1 MSVSS
6 SYEASGEFSRW
17 GIYDFN
23 SLPIKNDKTHNY
35 FTDSI
40 ITFNGSIEYAV
51 PMAEGFL
58 KLNGF
63 FHVFKK
69 NPDNSLEIGLEFA
82 MPFTTSSTYGYSESR
97 AQTYNGY
104 WINTENNDYR
114 SLAYATG
121 KVYQY
126 YIGVSIGINLIRY
139 KPQ

>member
-6 SYEASGEFSRW
+6 SYEARGEFSRW
-17 GIYDFN
+17 GFYDFSN
-23 SLPIKNDKTHNY
+23 LPITDDKILNY

-40 ITFNGSIEYAV
+40 ITFNGSIEYAT

-82 MPFTTSSTYGYSESR
+82 MPFTTSSTYGYSESK
-97 AQTYNGY
+97 AQTYDGY
-104 WINTENNDYR
+104 WINTENNEYR
-114 SLAYATG
+114 SLAYATEHI
-121 KVYQY
+121 YQY
-126 YIGVSIGINLIRY
+126 YFGISIGINLIKYR
-139 KPQ
+139 PR

>member
-6 SYEASGEFSRW
+6 GYESSGEFSRW

-23 SLPIKNDKTHNY
+23 SLPIKNDKVHNY

-40 ITFNGSIEYAV
+40 ISFKGDIEYAT
-51 PMAEGFL
+51 PMAEGFF

-82 MPFTTSSTYGYSESR
+82 M
-97 AQTYNGY
+97 
-104 WINTENNDYR
+104 
-114 SLAYATG
+114 
-121 KVYQY
+121 
-126 YIGVSIGINLIRY
+126 
-139 KPQ
+139 